1 MYQTSSAPSALTF
14 PLSTSGSKHLE
25 TTQIGIRNLV
35 CVGVGV
41 CVCVCVWVCGCVG
54 VWVCG
59 RVCVCVCVGVCG
71 CVWVCALPFLSSGLK
86 RLRTPSFARQTRTPS
101 AEVSLSTESCS

>member
-41 CVCVCVWVCGCVG
+41 CVCVCVCGCVG

-59 RVCVCVCVGVCG
+59 CVGVCVCVCVWVCVGVCG
-71 CVWVCALPFLSSGLK
+71 CVRYLSCHRG
-86 RLRTPSFARQTRTPS
+86 
-101 AEVSLSTESCS
+101 